1 MHAYDHG
8 ALVIRVWKLYHS
20 RCNLVSMRIC
30 IVLIQQLSP
39 TSIYQCP
46 SATKSTPVGG
56 WAMMINSSSGLL
68 GQLVADVDTSG
79 LASIS
84 YDRYSWPTLTTS
96 LIPSSSIPLITSASY
111 SALNV
116 LSTGNYFA
124 CIRLY

>member
-1 MHAYDHG
+1 MHMIM
-8 ALVIRVWKLYHS
+8 VPWLYVYGSYIIAGVTSS
-20 RCNLVSMRIC
+20 RCGYA
-30 IVLIQQLSP
+30 LSSSSSWGS